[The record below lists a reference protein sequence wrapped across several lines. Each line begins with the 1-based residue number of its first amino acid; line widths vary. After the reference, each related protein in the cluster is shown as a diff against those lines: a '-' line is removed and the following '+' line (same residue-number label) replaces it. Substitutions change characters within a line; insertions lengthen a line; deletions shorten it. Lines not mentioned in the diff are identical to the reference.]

1 MSLSNSHALVI
12 ETTPRPEVMERVL
25 RVIRH
30 RGFDISAM
38 NMEQMNDCQNLK
50 IAVTVSGER
59 AVELLNKQLA
69 KLIDVVDIQSRV
81 MEQNIQI
88 RA

>member
-12 ETTPRPEVMERVL
+12 ETTSRPEVMERVL

-59 AVELLNKQLA
+59 TVELLNKQLA